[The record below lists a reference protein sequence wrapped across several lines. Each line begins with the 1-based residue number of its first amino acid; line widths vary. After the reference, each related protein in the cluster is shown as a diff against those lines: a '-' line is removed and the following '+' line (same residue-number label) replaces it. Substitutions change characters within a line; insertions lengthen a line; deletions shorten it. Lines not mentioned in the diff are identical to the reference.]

1 MRSRVYRSKVS
12 PLFLVLV
19 ALALPAVYAYL
30 WQAWEDGSPGEIA
43 VASTIVGLLSV
54 LVLGPVNTRYW
65 IEGPVLHVRAF
76 VFRWRIPVESIIRI
90 TAGAEHG
97 TFRKAALSL
106 DMIEIWHR
114 RGSIAISPRHRR
126 DFLADLNRA
135 REALGL
141 EPARGIRA

>member
-12 PLFLVLV
+12 PLFLVLI
-19 ALALPAVYAYL
+19 ALALPGTYAYL
-30 WQAWEDGSPGEIA
+30 WQAWEDGSPGEMA

-54 LVLGPVNTRYW
+54 LVLGPINTRYW
-65 IEGPVLHVRAF
+65 IEGAVLHVRAF

-90 TAGAEHG
+90 TAGAEHV

-106 DMIEIWHR
+106 DTIEIWHR
-114 RGSIAISPRHRR
+114 RGSIVISPRHRR

-135 REALGL
+135 REALGI